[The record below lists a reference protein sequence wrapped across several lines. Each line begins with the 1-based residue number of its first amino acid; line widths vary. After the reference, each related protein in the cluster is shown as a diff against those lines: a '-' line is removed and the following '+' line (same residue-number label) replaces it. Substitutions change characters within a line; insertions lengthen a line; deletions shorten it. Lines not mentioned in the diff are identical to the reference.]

1 MYSFSFSYYLVI
13 LDFPL
18 PGKDTIPSTT
28 DPISIFHRPIESG
41 ISNEEEEKE
50 KESEEEEKEE
60 KKESKDE
67 ESEEEDSIIQFSK
80 DAPNAPILGPFCCIC
95 GKYGQYICDLTN
107 EDVCS
112 IECKKKSE
120 ALYHTQHPSIESEVP
135 FQPEVRI
142 EYQIIHNRR
151 KI

>member
-1 MYSFSFSYYLVI
+1 MYSFSFSLILVI

-18 PGKDTIPSTT
+18 PGKDTIPTTT
-28 DPISIFHRPIESG
+28 DPISIFHRPIELG
-41 ISNEEEEKE
+41 IS
-50 KESEEEEKEE
+50 KESEEEEEKEE
-60 KKESKDE
+60 KKESDNE

-80 DAPNAPILGPFCCIC
+80 DAPNAPILGPFCSIC